1 MLHKHTRYTNKQK
14 KWKQV
19 VYVKGNVSIL
29 MVQGVVP
36 KNTNILCT
44 HKRMHV
50 LTLIQNRTAPANIG
64 NRFEFS
70 FAINCFSM
78 RKMFCQSIKQ
88 EFRFLDTFPKDGP

>member
-1 MLHKHTRYTNKQK
+1 MLNILCSHIQMDTFQNDKCYENIRGIQTKKK

-44 HKRMHV
+44 HK
-50 LTLIQNRTAPANIG
+50 
-64 NRFEFS
+64 
-70 FAINCFSM
+70 
-78 RKMFCQSIKQ
+78 
-88 EFRFLDTFPKDGP
+88 

>member
-1 MLHKHTRYTNKQK
+1 MLNILCSHIQMDTFQNDKCYANIRGIQTNQK

-44 HKRMHV
+44 HK
-50 LTLIQNRTAPANIG
+50 
-64 NRFEFS
+64 
-70 FAINCFSM
+70 
-78 RKMFCQSIKQ
+78 
-88 EFRFLDTFPKDGP
+88 

>member
-1 MLHKHTRYTNKQK
+1 MFSYSNGYISERQMLREHTRYTNKQK

-44 HKRMHV
+44 HK
-50 LTLIQNRTAPANIG
+50 
-64 NRFEFS
+64 
-70 FAINCFSM
+70 
-78 RKMFCQSIKQ
+78 
-88 EFRFLDTFPKDGP
+88 